1 MLSKSIALFNNKYE
15 IFSADINHI
24 INKNYIHYPKE
35 DISLIFLIIYIFFI
49 FFAFYYN
56 FFHFLLI
63 SLNHYCLI
71 FYFYL
76 FHFLELTTN
85 CLYNYFLSYY

>member
-35 DISLIFLIIYIFFI
+35 DISLIFLIIYIFFLFFLLFIII
-49 FFAFYYN
+49 FFTSF
-56 FFHFLLI
+56 
-63 SLNHYCLI
+63 
-71 FYFYL
+71 
-76 FHFLELTTN
+76 
-85 CLYNYFLSYY
+85 